1 MCRLTDGF
9 GESQSQRAGAGH
21 SNGAGAGQVRARYGL
36 FHGGEGLRG
45 LLVLCALWLTLAPGL
60 RGEGSGEGS
69 VAVIII
75 NSGIWVWYTA
85 RGVAHGLISC
95 AFKRYFFFS
104 LSKLHFCA
112 YVLLTSFPMGYAT
125 AMAKGTGSGVVCP
138 ASRSKSIN
146 RSIFSG
152 KVKMVEPL
160 PDLQLYHL
168 SN

>member
-21 SNGAGAGQVRARYGL
+21 SNGAGAGQVCARYGL

-95 AFKRYFFFS
+95 AFKRYFFF
-104 LSKLHFCA
+104 LSVSCTS
-112 YVLLTSFPMGYAT
+112 VLMSFLP
-125 AMAKGTGSGVVCP
+125 P
-138 ASRSKSIN
+138 SRW
-146 RSIFSG
+146 G
-152 KVKMVEPL
+152 MPL
-160 PDLQLYHL
+160 PWQRGLGLGWSAQPHEARA
-168 SN
+168 